1 MGSSSVNILSL
12 SSITGTLVVSPA
24 LSSVTTSQT
33 LQMKI
38 STPGVSN
45 TDISWAVTGGTI
57 TPDGAFTPPNT
68 SGPYIVRASLPN
80 AAGSA
85 TVEVT
90 DFPGTFTWR
99 NDNSRSG
106 VNNQELALT
115 PATVSPQRFGL
126 LFSCPIDGYA
136 DAQPLYAP
144 NLAISGMGTHNVVLI
159 ATENDSVF
167 AFDADANPCM
177 PLWKTRLIPQSDA
190 NTSYMPVGI
199 IGTPV
204 VGGNTPTMYVVAEIQ
219 TTQLPTKTNPNY
231 NPPTYSHQLYAL
243 DLTILPTE
251 IQPFGE
257 TIAWPGSPTTRFYSL
272 GQEQRP
278 ALLLDSGTVY
288 IAFGTNGLPD
298 TYHGWLFGYDSSTLQ
313 PTDAFNAT
321 PDTVQGGIWQSGG
334 GPSSDSSHNIFVLT
348 GDGPPNI
355 GTNYSDS
362 FLRLETNGGLNVVD
376 YFTPCDQE
384 LGGPSS
390 ADPATRS
397 GSSAPVLLPDFAG
410 SHHSR
415 TC

>member
-1 MGSSSVNILSL
+1 MKSPIVKRSIVIGGHKTSVSL
-12 SSITGTLVVSPA
+12 EDAFWSGLKEIAHEYTRNPEGTLVVSPA

-68 SGPYIVRASLPN
+68 SGAYIVRASLPN

-90 DFPGTFTWR
+90 DFPGTLTWR

-115 PATVSPQRFGL
+115 PVTVSPQRFGL

-136 DAQPLYAP
+136 DAQPLYMP

-243 DLTILPTE
+243 D
-251 IQPFGE
+251 
-257 TIAWPGSPTTRFYSL
+257 SR
-272 GQEQRP
+272 
-278 ALLLDSGTVY
+278 VVVC
-288 IAFGTNGLPD
+288 
-298 TYHGWLFGYDSSTLQ
+298 TL
-313 PTDAFNAT
+313 
-321 PDTVQGGIWQSGG
+321 
-334 GPSSDSSHNIFVLT
+334 
-348 GDGPPNI
+348 
-355 GTNYSDS
+355 
-362 FLRLETNGGLNVVD
+362 
-376 YFTPCDQE
+376 TPC
-384 LGGPSS
+384 
-390 ADPATRS
+390 
-397 GSSAPVLLPDFAG
+397 LLVA
-410 SHHSR
+410 
-415 TC
+415 